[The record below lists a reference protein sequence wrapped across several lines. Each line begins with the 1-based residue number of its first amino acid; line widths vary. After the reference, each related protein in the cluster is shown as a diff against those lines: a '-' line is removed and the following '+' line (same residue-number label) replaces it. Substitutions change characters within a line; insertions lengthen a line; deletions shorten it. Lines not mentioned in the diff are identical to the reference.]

1 MRSAVVFLGVAV
13 GESVPRFDI
22 VMALI
27 GGTLT
32 GPLVFILPP
41 LIYIRARA
49 LKERTGGR
57 PSTPDMFSSSQRCSG
72 HETTSNPRIHSQ
84 SVYYG
89 FPDGNT
95 DPSRYSYV
103 YYDDDDRSSVFTD
116 LEDDALS
123 EGFSKDNLELVHQKV
138 DDRPVLLEASKITQ
152 PRRRVISIE
161 EPGGLGRFWN
171 LQMMMDWFGYLVV
184 ILGVVITLSSTYI
197 NIKNTIRFVRFTPP
211 CIFNV
216 SAAFATL
223 NISQT

>member
-32 GPLVFILPP
+32 GPLVFVLPP
-41 LIYIRARA
+41 LMYIRARA
-49 LKERTGGR
+49 LKERTGG
-57 PSTPDMFSSSQRCSG
+57 PATTPEVFSSSERRSV
-72 HETTSNPRIHSQ
+72 HEISSDPRIHSQ

-95 DPSRYSYV
+95 NPNRYSYV
-103 YYDDDDRSSVFTD
+103 YYDDNDPSSELSD
-116 LEDDALS
+116 LEDIHR
-123 EGFSKDNLELVHQKV
+123 EGSSKDDLKLTRRQV
-138 DDRPVLLEASKITQ
+138 DDRPVFLEASRITQ
-152 PRRRVISIE
+152 RRRRVISVE
-161 EPGGLGRFWN
+161 APGMGRFWN
-171 LQMMMDWFGYLVV
+171 LRMMRDCFGYLVV
-184 ILGVVITLSSTYI
+184 ILGILITISSTYI

-216 SAAFATL
+216 SAAFAAL
-223 NISQT
+223 NITQT